1 MQKWLD
7 NNDTLIYS
15 TRNESKSVVAERFI
29 KTLKSKIYKKLTAN
43 NKKFY
48 LGFLNKL
55 VDEYNNTYH
64 RSVGKKP
71 VNADYFTSTKEIE
84 MSPKSP
90 KFNVGDRVRTTKYK
104 NFFSKGYTKNWSKEI
119 FVIDFMLKLILGRI
133 KLNI

>member
-104 NFFSKGYTKNWSKEI
+104 NFFSKGYTKN
-119 FVIDFMLKLILGRI
+119 
-133 KLNI
+133 

>member
-48 LGFLNKL
+48 LGFWNKL

-90 KFNVGDRVRTTKYK
+90 KFNVVDRVITTKYK